1 MYCIQNLV
9 RYPVD
14 LEKAPV
20 APLRLSEAVEAE
32 AVLPFGKRGAQQLA
46 VASMASASAR
56 ERTGLL
62 AHQQAFTQTSKDC
75 FLLLRWYSQWPL
87 PLTARPPG

>member
-46 VASMASASAR
+46 VASMASASA
-56 ERTGLL
+56 GLL
-62 AHQQAFTQTSKDC
+62 AHQKAFTQTSKDC